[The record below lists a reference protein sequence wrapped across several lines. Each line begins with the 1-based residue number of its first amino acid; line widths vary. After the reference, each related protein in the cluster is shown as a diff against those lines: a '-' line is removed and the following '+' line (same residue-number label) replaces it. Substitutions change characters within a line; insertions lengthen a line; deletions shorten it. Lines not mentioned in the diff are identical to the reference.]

1 LVSHHHLRGIGA
13 HMMLRRGQ
21 LKTPVTS
28 WSHSDGRKT
37 KGYDVKDDIQKTSNA
52 TLDATNHSFERV
64 TKATQAI
71 VSEIADYSKRSF
83 ETGTKTMENLFG
95 AKSLDKAIEV
105 QSEYAKTAYEGYVTH
120 ARRLGELY
128 INLATEAFKPYEGL
142 LRK

>member
-1 LVSHHHLRGIGA
+1 
-13 HMMLRRGQ
+13 M
-21 LKTPVTS
+21 
-28 WSHSDGRKT
+28 
-37 KGYDVKDDIQKTSNA
+37 KGYDVKDDIIQKTSNA
-52 TLDATNHSFERV
+52 TLDATNHSLERV
-64 TKATQAI
+64 TKATQAM

-128 INLATEAFKPYEGL
+128 INLANEAFKPYEGL